1 MLTLDDDVDGD
12 VEDGVTV
19 LDSNV
24 TGDAG
29 EDSVSAGKAEAKAND
44 IQYKKGCDSRRFE
57 SLSYIRIT

>member
-1 MLTLDDDVDGD
+1 MRLTLDEDVDGD

-29 EDSVSAGKAEAKAND
+29 DDSVSAGGAETKT
-44 IQYKKGCDSRRFE
+44 IIY
-57 SLSYIRIT
+57 

>member
-29 EDSVSAGKAEAKAND
+29 EDSVSAGKAESKGNY
-44 IQYKKGCDSRRFE
+44 IQCKKR
-57 SLSYIRIT
+57 L